1 MIFKPHIFPLVIKNL
16 KEGLKTDSLV
26 ASKSKLFVSI
36 MAGIKMETL
45 ADKLKTVVESP
56 RIIRTTVNTPS
67 MVRAGCSVMSIGEGK
82 FI

>member
-1 MIFKPHIFPLVIKNL
+1 MLQNL

-26 ASKSKLFVSI
+26 TSKSKLFVSI
-36 MAGIKMETL
+36 MAGIQMRTL
-45 ADKLKTVVESP
+45 ADELKTVVKSP